1 MITACRIHTCEHPTP
16 HGIIWGQA
24 LPPRDRTHLTPC
36 FAPSGCGKKECDG
49 QRRGSCVNKRGR
61 RYSERNIQVKGTFI
75 TFEGIE
81 GSGKSTQIALLASYL
96 TAKGIRTVLTRE
108 PGGTLIGDQV
118 RKILLDPAN
127 RSLDP
132 TAELL
137 LYAASRAQHLHEII
151 LPALAGGMTVLCDR
165 FSDATLAYQGYG
177 RGLDIELIRSLDQI
191 VTRAMR
197 PDLTI
202 LFDIESATGIARARG
217 RNNNLGLEAE
227 ARFENEELIFH
238 DRVRHGYLTLV
249 AQDPA
254 RIRVVDA
261 SADAEAVQEQVRNI
275 VEESLRS
282 G

>member
-1 MITACRIHTCEHPTP
+1 MT
-16 HGIIWGQA
+16 
-24 LPPRDRTHLTPC
+24 
-36 FAPSGCGKKECDG
+36 
-49 QRRGSCVNKRGR
+49 
-61 RYSERNIQVKGTFI
+61 GTFI

-81 GSGKSTQIALLASYL
+81 GSGKSTQIALLANYL
-96 TAKGIRTVLTRE
+96 TARGIRNVLTRE

-151 LPALAGGMTVLCDR
+151 LPALANGMTVLCDR

-177 RGLDIELIRSLDQI
+177 RRLDIEMIRSLDRI
-191 VTRAMR
+191 VTTGMR

-202 LFDIESATGIARARG
+202 LFDIEATMGIERARG
-217 RNNNLGLEAE
+217 RNNSLGLEAE
-227 ARFENEELIFH
+227 ARFENEELVFH
-238 DRVRHGYLTLV
+238 DRVRQGYLKLV
-249 AQDPA
+249 AQEPD
-254 RIRVVDA
+254 RIRIVDA
-261 SADAEAVQEQVRNI
+261 SGTSEAVQEQVRKI
-275 VEESLRS
+275 FDERLRS

>member
-1 MITACRIHTCEHPTP
+1 
-16 HGIIWGQA
+16 
-24 LPPRDRTHLTPC
+24 
-36 FAPSGCGKKECDG
+36 
-49 QRRGSCVNKRGR
+49 
-61 RYSERNIQVKGTFI
+61 VKGTFI

-96 TAKGIRTVLTRE
+96 IARGIRNVLTRE

-151 LPALAGGMTVLCDR
+151 LPALASGMTVLCDR

-177 RGLDIELIRSLDQI
+177 RGLDIELIRTLDRI
-191 VTRAMR
+191 VPREMR

-202 LFDIESATGIARARG
+202 LFDIDAAMGVSRARG
-217 RNNNLGLEAE
+217 RNSNLGLEAE
-227 ARFENEELIFH
+227 ARFENEELVFH
-238 DRVRHGYLTLV
+238 DRVRQGYLTLV
-249 AQDPA
+249 EQDPA
-254 RIRVVDA
+254 RIRVVNA
-261 SADAEAVQEQVRNI
+261 SGTAEVVQEQVRNI
-275 VEESLRS
+275 VEELLRS
-282 G
+282 GR